1 MPPPMSPQG
10 SRAGLITAVVVMS
23 ILFVTSAIFAFY
35 YNAEY
40 RKAETSGKQLNTT
53 NLQFASSAFQ
63 QDPAFQAAVAARE
76 TPEHQGKSVAEVLV
90 AQRDAANRALAGP
103 RLDPAAAMT
112 KYQGAI
118 AATQH
123 EDVQKAGVLVQKTA
137 SLSDAVISLV
147 TGVRTLA
154 ARNETLTTELASA
167 KAAMEQEIAQRK
179 VVMGE
184 RDEKLAEQGK
194 QLETALAELASRG
207 EAGDASVAKIQGEA
221 DRALKKAQAENS
233 AQQKALAERNKQI
246 DDLQRQLEVALNK
259 IRQMRPPGTKENI
272 VRQADGEIVRV
283 PGNDNV
289 FINLGQGDQ
298 ISPGLTFEVY
308 DRFTGVPALGPD
320 GGTGTTE
327 EEDQSTLPQGKASIE
342 VVRVGPGQSE
352 CRIVRQT
359 QGQSVIERD
368 IISNLVYDRNTKYNF
383 VVFGDFD
390 LDRNKA
396 PTPGDAEV
404 IKRLITQWGGQLQN
418 AVNVN
423 TDFVVL
429 GAVPVVPA
437 QDEDETATDIARRE
451 AAQKALDAYDEV
463 RSQAIALNIPI
474 MNQSRFLYYVGYY
487 EQSQR

>member
-1 MPPPMSPQG
+1 M
-10 SRAGLITAVVVMS
+10 AGVV
-23 ILFVTSAIFAFY
+23 
-35 YNAEY
+35 
-40 RKAETSGKQLNTT
+40 
-53 NLQFASSAFQ
+53 
-63 QDPAFQAAVAARE
+63 DP
-76 TPEHQGKSVAEVLV
+76 T
-90 AQRDAANRALAGP
+90 
-103 RLDPAAAMT
+103 AAMT
-112 KYQGAI
+112 KFQSAI

-123 EDVQKAGVLVQKTA
+123 EDVTKSGILIGKNENLA
-137 SLSDAVISLV
+137 DAVVKLV

-154 ARNETLTTELASA
+154 SRNQTLTAELASA
-167 KAAMEQEIAQRK
+167 KDQMEQEIAQRK

-207 EAGDASVAKIQGEA
+207 EAGDQSVAKIQGEA
-221 DRALKKAQAENS
+221 DRALKQAQAENS
-233 AQQKALAERNKQI
+233 AQQKALAERNAQI
-246 DDLQRQLEVALNK
+246 DKLQRELEVALNK

-272 VRQADGEIVRV
+272 VRQADGEVVRV

-289 FINLGQGDQ
+289 FINLGRGDQ

-327 EEDQSTLPQGKASIE
+327 EDESTLPQGKASIE
-342 VVRVGPGQSE
+342 VVRVGPQQSE

-368 IISNLVYDRNTKYNF
+368 IISNLVYDKNTKYNF

-390 LDRNKA
+390 LDRNKV

-429 GAVPVVPA
+429 GAVPEVPP

-463 RSQAIALNIPI
+463 RSQAIQLNIPI
-474 MNQSRFLYYVGYY
+474 MNQGRFLYYVGYY
-487 EQSQR
+487 EQAKR

>member
-40 RKAETSGKQLNTT
+40 RKAEGLRTT
-53 NLQFASSAFQ
+53 VSATNQQFATSAFQ
-63 QDPAFQAAVAARE
+63 QDPAFQEVLALRD
-76 TPEHQGKSVAEVLV
+76 TPAYQGKSVAEILV
-90 AQRDAANRALAGP
+90 TQRNAATRALANQAN
-103 RLDPAAAMT
+103 PAAAMT
-112 KYQGAI
+112 RYQSAI

-123 EDVQKAGVLVQKTA
+123 QDVKKAEVLVPKNA
-137 SLSDAVISLV
+137 SLVDAVVTLV
-147 TGVRTLA
+147 TGVRTLGE
-154 ARNETLTTELASA
+154 RVETVTKELTATKEQL
-167 KAAMEQEIAQRK
+167 EQEIAQRK

-194 QLETALAELASRG
+194 QLETALAELGSRG
-207 EAGDASVAKIQGEA
+207 EAGDESVASIQAEA
-221 DRALKKAQAENS
+221 ERALEAAQKENS
-233 AQQKALAERNKQI
+233 AQQALVAERNDQI
-246 DDLQRQLEVALNK
+246 GKLQRDLEQAL
-259 IRQMRPPGTKENI
+259 IRIRRSRPPGTGENVI
-272 VRQADGEIVRV
+272 RQADGEIVRV

-308 DRFTGVPALGPD
+308 DRFAGVPALGPD
-320 GGTGTTE
+320 GGTGNPDE
-327 EEDQSTLPQGKASIE
+327 AEDSLPQGKASIE

-352 CRIVRQT
+352 CRIIRQT
-359 QGQSVIERD
+359 RGQSVVERD
-368 IISNLVYDRNTKYNF
+368 IISNLVYDKNTKYNF

-390 LDRNKA
+390 LDRNGA
-396 PTPGDAEV
+396 PTPGDADV
-404 IKRLITQWGGQLQN
+404 IKRLITGWGGQLQN

-429 GAVPVVPA
+429 GAVPEVPA

-451 AAQKALDAYDEV
+451 AAQKALDAYDEI
-463 RSQAIALNIPI
+463 RNQAISLNIPI

-487 EQSQR
+487 EQAQR